1 MTEIP
6 TILDQH
12 YEIAKNHLSE
22 SFIIDLDI
30 RDKISDISTNSANR
44 ACVRFLISCLLA
56 KIDNSKLDIR
66 KPYTEIGSSDCYSG
80 RVIDEKYVNP
90 FIHEKN
96 LPCNSTT
103 AFLTPAFRNIT
114 SILLPDREM
123 AGTPKRIYKYTL
135 QILDDVENGRL
146 SETAVLSEVLRDLIN
161 LKLEKDSRLSSLL
174 KEVVSTKE
182 NKPLSSE
189 QIVELIETHIKYP
202 KSSRIPV
209 LVVAAAYVASSEY
222 LHEQSLPLEGHNAAD
237 KQTKSLGDI
246 EVTLV
251 NDENI
256 VTCYEMKAR
265 SVSKEDVDDALKKV
279 LERGTTLDNYII
291 VTTFPIEKE
300 VLNYCRTLYDLTEGI
315 EFMVLDCVTFLR
327 HFLHFFHRIRINYLE
342 CYQNLLLAEP
352 DSSVSQYLKEAF
364 LSLRLAAEKENNR

>member
-1 MTEIP
+1 MTDI
-6 TILDQH
+6 TAILDQY
-12 YEIAKNHLSE
+12 YEIARNHLSE
-22 SFIIDLDI
+22 SFISDLNI
-30 RDKISDISTNSANR
+30 RDYISDISTNSANR
-44 ACVRFLISCLLA
+44 ACVRFLMSCLIA
-56 KIDNSKLDIR
+56 KIDNSKIDIR
-66 KPYTEIGSSDCYSG
+66 KPYTEIGGDDCYSG

-90 FIHEKN
+90 FIHDKK

-123 AGTPKRIYKYTL
+123 AGTPKRIYKFTL
-135 QILDDVENGRL
+135 QILDDIENGRL
-146 SETAVLSEVLRDLIN
+146 SERDVLSEVLRDLIN
-161 LKLEKDSRLSSLL
+161 LKIEKDNRLSSLI

-182 NKPLSSE
+182 NKPLSAE
-189 QIVELIETHIKYP
+189 KIIELIETHIKYP

-222 LHEQSLPLEGHNAAD
+222 IHEQSLPLESHNAAD
-237 KQTKSLGDI
+237 KQTKSLGDV
-246 EVTLV
+246 EVTLM

-265 SVSKEDVDDALKKV
+265 PVSKEDVDDALKKV
-279 LERGTTLDNYII
+279 LERGETLDNYII
-291 VTTFPIEKE
+291 VTTFPIEKD
-300 VLNYCRTLYDLTEGI
+300 VLNYCRTLYDLTEGV

-327 HFLHFFHRIRINYLE
+327 HFLHFFHRIRVNYLE

-352 DSSVSQYLKEAF
+352 DSAVSQYLKEAF
-364 LSLRLAAEKENNR
+364 LSLRLAAEKENNS